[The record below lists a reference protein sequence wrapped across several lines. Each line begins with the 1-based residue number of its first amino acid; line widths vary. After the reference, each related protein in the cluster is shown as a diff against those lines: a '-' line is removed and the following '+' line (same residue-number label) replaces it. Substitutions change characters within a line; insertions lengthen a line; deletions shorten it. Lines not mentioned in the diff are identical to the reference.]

1 VGPFFSIFF
10 FFLTSLNISSILFT
24 FGCSSSSTASF
35 FFYFFFL
42 SLFFGWPCWSGLST
56 LLSSLTF
63 INIISNQSPSKAL
76 HYGWVCSPVRQIS
89 QARMYSRRKN
99 WPVFRAC
106 RYGLKYGYNKIIV
119 TAWVTNHCYL
129 GDQREVDT
137 CSAVYTCVQVIQ
149 VCLDFSQTEF
159 QIALAFVNLH
169 DLIQSIASSIYFLH
183 SSCLCFELLG
193 FGDFC

>member
-1 VGPFFSIFF
+1 
-10 FFLTSLNISSILFT
+10 
-24 FGCSSSSTASF
+24 
-35 FFYFFFL
+35 
-42 SLFFGWPCWSGLST
+42 
-56 LLSSLTF
+56 
-63 INIISNQSPSKAL
+63 
-76 HYGWVCSPVRQIS
+76 
-89 QARMYSRRKN
+89 MYSRRKN
-99 WPVFRAC
+99 WAVFRAC

-137 CSAVYTCVQVIQ
+137 CSAVYACVQVIQ
-149 VCLDFSQTEF
+149 VCLDFSQSEF

-193 FGDFC
+193 FGDFCQLLRVKVLHLLELRFESFRLFYYTLNG